1 MNSICRFRRNGSL
14 RQPADNLINVIQIV
28 NNKSNKSLHKFI
40 LAASQFSCLSHW
52 SGLKTKHSHNESQ
65 PRVNN
70 LGNFQFVK
78 SNRNYIQS
86 ESIN

>member
-52 SGLKTKHSHNESQ
+52 SGLKTNSHNESQ

-78 SNRNYIQS
+78 SNRITHKAKAYVS
-86 ESIN
+86 